1 MGISTF
7 LYFNTLKNIIFLLLT
22 MLFIFSIYALASNFV
37 ASKNYLDSINN
48 LNDITPD
55 LNSYEGFLSLSL
67 GSKQINST

>member
-1 MGISTF
+1 M
-7 LYFNTLKNIIFLLLT
+7 
-22 MLFIFSIYALASNFV
+22 FIFSIYALASNFV